1 MGNHHVGGAPP
12 DAHAHPASVAPQH
25 HGTASQDAA
34 QHWESRYQEAEA
46 IWSGRPN
53 DVLVD
58 EVSALTPGTALDLG
72 CGEGADSV
80 WLAERGWRV
89 TGIDISATA
98 LARAGRAA
106 ATHGVADRIDWQE
119 RDLATWEPATR
130 YDLVSAQFLHSRIGF
145 PRDEILRRAAGAVTE
160 GGVLLVVGHA
170 GVPPWA
176 GRHDDDD
183 TDSPATTHAHGH
195 DPAETLPTAAA
206 TVAALGLDR
215 PGWEVLVAEH
225 RSRTTTGPDGAQ
237 ATLEDAVVL
246 ARRIAPGGARLP

>member
-1 MGNHHVGGAPP
+1 MNGDQTP
-12 DAHAHPASVAPQH
+12 
-25 HGTASQDAA
+25 A
-34 QHWESRYQEAEA
+34 QHWESRYREAEA

-58 EVSALTPGTALDLG
+58 EVSALSPGTALDLG

-98 LARAGRAA
+98 LARAQRAA
-106 ATHGVADRIDWQE
+106 GAHGVADRIDWQE
-119 RDLATWEPATR
+119 RDLATWEPEAR
-130 YDLVSAQFLHSRIGF
+130 YDLVSAHFLHSRIDF
-145 PRDEILRRAAGAVTE
+145 PRDEVLRRAAGAVAE

-176 GRHDDDD
+176 GRQDGAAG
-183 TDSPATTHAHGH
+183 SATHAQAHGHEHEHGHEH
-195 DPAETLPTAAA
+195 DPAETLPSAAE
-206 TVAALGLDR
+206 TITALGLDR

-225 RSRTTTGPDGAQ
+225 RSRATTGPDGAP
-237 ATLEDAVVL
+237 AMLEDAVVL
-246 ARRIAPGGARLP
+246 ARRTTPE